1 MHLPVELHG
10 QPGRVAALTP
20 LSVDGMVV
28 AASMMQA
35 ISARH
40 HGHSYRVEVAITT
53 SGPLSPPGFAT
64 DFAELASFGD
74 HLAGAYDHRDLNTV
88 LDAPPTSENLART
101 LFDWCAAPLRSPAVR
116 EPRRSWRARF
126 ITGGAAAKARS
137 GRSRKPAWS
146 QRRSPPAA
154 RRRRRPPEGTRTD
167 AKDPE
172 RDGARQADARWV
184 DNVALERQF
193 PVDHPGSVIERL
205 PADPDRA
212 LLIRFAGRL
221 GEHDGSGEVTGT
233 ELGHVLLRLEQLAAG
248 HARPMR

>member
-101 LFDWCAAPLRSPAVR
+101 LFDWCAAPLRSASRVAAV
-116 EPRRSWRARF
+116 
-126 ITGGAAAKARS
+126 
-137 GRSRKPAWS
+137 
-146 QRRSPPAA
+146 
-154 RRRRRPPEGTRTD
+154 
-167 AKDPE
+167 
-172 RDGARQADARWV
+172 V
-184 DNVALERQF
+184 
-193 PVDHPGSVIERL
+193 L
-205 PADPDRA
+205 PAPGGPLRVVGMYVPSRDA
-212 LLIRFAGRL
+212 SAG
-221 GEHDGSGEVTGT
+221 
-233 ELGHVLLRLEQLAAG
+233 
-248 HARPMR
+248 